1 MRNVVILVSTLLFAS
16 SGASAACPDYL
27 NNEMRILGSTDVV
40 NFCEAYGE
48 KPLLI
53 VNTASNCGYT
63 HQFSGLEKLHQ
74 LYRDRG
80 LIVLGFSSDDFFQE
94 EDNEEDAAEVCFDKY
109 ESKYAPGV
117 QELTIT

>member
-1 MRNVVILVSTLLFAS
+1 MRNIVILVSSLLFV
-16 SGASAACPDYL
+16 GGDASAACPDYL
-27 NNEMRILGSTDVV
+27 NNEMRILGTTDVV

-80 LIVLGFSSDDFFQE
+80 LVVLGSPVMISS
-94 EDNEEDAAEVCFDKY
+94 KR
-109 ESKYAPGV
+109 K
-117 QELTIT
+117 ITRRTPLKFVLENTKFHFP